1 MSFSK
6 SIMKALVVSAVAV
19 SAAGFIGQASASA
32 DQAPAKQ
39 MSPLINAMTAADA
52 GTSYTKAAFR
62 DSHRGPR
69 VRRSPHGCDGPP
81 SHCHAH

>member
-1 MSFSK
+1 MSFSRN
-6 SIMKALVVSAVAV
+6 IMKALVMGAVAV
-19 SAAGFIGQASASA
+19 STAGFIGQASAA
-32 DQAPAKQ
+32 IDQAQAKQ
-39 MSPLINAMTAADA
+39 MSPIINAMTAADA
-52 GTSYTKAAFR
+52 GTSYTKAAFG